1 MSKFDLLRQTFL
13 GNLGETIPV
22 SVWKHHPNKDRTPE
36 GLAEEEIAFHR
47 QFNHDLLKISFH
59 GRYPVVDW
67 GCEVFY
73 DGAVSGSTTCK
84 NCVVREASDWE
95 VLEPLDVSDG
105 EFGRQVRAVQLIQ
118 GYAQDKVPTMATVF
132 DPAMVAEKLSEKP
145 LTDYMESDP
154 DVLET
159 VLEMI
164 TDVMVDFGRATIE
177 AGADGV
183 FLASQHSTHSTVTEE
198 QYQRFIYPYDLKLI
212 SKLRGKAKFV
222 VMHLHAKEQDE
233 RIRFDKIAYTPGLD
247 ALNWEDQ
254 SVELSLADG
263 KRISRKTVLGGIDH
277 NDVLRNGTPDEVKEQ
292 VLEATREAGLKN
304 LIIAPGCVITVDT
317 PEENI
322 TAVVDAIRSIVPWAK
337 EWEAYS

>member
-13 GNLGETIPV
+13 GNLGETIPI
-22 SVWKHHPNKDRTPE
+22 SIWKHHPSRDRTSE
-36 GLAEEEIAFHR
+36 GLAEEEIAFHK
-47 QFNHDLLKISFH
+47 QYNHDLLKISFH

-67 GCEVFY
+67 GCEVVY

-84 NCVVREASDWE
+84 NCVVRKASDWE

-105 EFGRQVRAVQLIQ
+105 EFGRQVRAVELLR

-145 LTDYMESDP
+145 LTHYMENDP

-159 VLEMI
+159 VLGMI

-198 QYQRFIYPYDLKLI
+198 QYKRFVYPFDLKLI

-222 VMHLHAKEQDE
+222 VMHLHAKDEDEEIRFE
-233 RIRFDKIAYTPGLD
+233 RIAHNPGLD
-247 ALNWEDQ
+247 AVNWEDQ
-254 SVELSLADG
+254 SVKLSLADG

-277 NDVLRNGTPDEVKEQ
+277 NGVLRNGTPDEVKEQ
-292 VLEATREAGLKN
+292 ILEAAREAGLKN

-317 PEENI
+317 PEDNI
-322 TAVVDAIRSIVPWAK
+322 VAVVDATRSIVPWAK

>member
-13 GNLGETIPV
+13 GNLGDTIPI
-22 SVWKHHPNKDRTPE
+22 SVWKHHPNTDRTPE

-67 GCEVFY
+67 GCEAVY
-73 DGAVSGSTTCK
+73 DGAISGSTTCK

-95 VLEPLDVSDG
+95 VLEPLDVSNG
-105 EFGRQVRAVQLIQ
+105 EFGRQVRAVQLIHR
-118 GYAQDKVPTMATVF
+118 YAQDKVPTMATVF

-145 LTDYMESDP
+145 LTDYMENDP

-164 TDVMVDFGRATIE
+164 TNVMVDFGRATIE

-212 SKLRGKAKFV
+212 SKLRGKAKFA
-222 VMHLHAKEQDE
+222 VMHLHAKEE
-233 RIRFDKIAYTPGLD
+233 NEEIRFEKIAHTPGLD
-247 ALNWEDQ
+247 AINWEDQ

-277 NDVLRNGTPDEVKEQ
+277 NGVLRSGTLDDVKEQ
-292 VLEATREAGLKN
+292 VFEATREAGLKN